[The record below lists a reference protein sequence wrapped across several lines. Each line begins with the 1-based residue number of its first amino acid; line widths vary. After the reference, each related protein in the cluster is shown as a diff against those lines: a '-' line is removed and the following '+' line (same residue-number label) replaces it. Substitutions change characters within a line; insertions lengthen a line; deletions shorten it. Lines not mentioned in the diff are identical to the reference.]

1 MTPNYYSGFAMS
13 LDTLQMSISHGIVAA
28 SRHWRRIAQTTL
40 VNYGISEAC
49 AMPLLTILRLGDGV
63 RQITVAQ
70 ASGLE
75 SPSLVRLLDQLC
87 AADIVCRTED
97 PTDRRAKSLSLTDS
111 GRTLALSIEVELQHL
126 RANVLKH
133 IEPADLEATLRV
145 LNAFREAGLQG
156 SEGPA

>member
-1 MTPNYYSGFAMS
+1 MS
-13 LDTLQMSISHGIVAA
+13 LDTLQKSISYGIVSA
-28 SRHWRRIAQTTL
+28 SRHWRRIAQSTL

-97 PTDRRAKSLSLTDS
+97 PTDRRAKTLSLTDS
-111 GRTLALSIEVELQHL
+111 GRALALSIELELQHL
-126 RANVLKH
+126 RRNVLAH
-133 IEPADLEATLRV
+133 IEPADLEAALRV
-145 LNAFREAGLQG
+145 LNAFREAGVQG
-156 SEGPA
+156 AESPA

>member
-1 MTPNYYSGFAMS
+1 MT

-28 SRHWRRIAQTTL
+28 SRTWRRIAQTTL
-40 VNYGISEAC
+40 IKYGISEAC
-49 AMPLLTILRLGDGV
+49 AMPLLTILRMGDGV
-63 RQITVAQ
+63 RQVTVAQ

-97 PTDRRAKSLSLTDS
+97 PTDRRAKSLSLTDR
-111 GRTLALSIEVELQHL
+111 GRALALSIEVELQHL
-126 RANVLKH
+126 RSNVLSN

-145 LNAFREAGLQG
+145 LNAFREAGLPGADG
-156 SEGPA
+156 SA